1 MKALITGITGMDGTY
16 LTSFLLSKGYEV
28 YGLVR
33 QGGTA
38 NPNWEVPPRVRLIEC
53 DITNRKEVESTV
65 ERVLPDEIYS
75 LAAVSDY
82 AIYTKDPAGSHLV
95 NGVAP
100 VLLMEAMRK
109 HTPKCRMFQA
119 GTCQS
124 FGKPSVVPQ
133 DETTPFDPPNPYAI
147 SKAYAHAMARYYRSS
162 HGLFVVNGILY
173 NHESPL
179 RVPAF
184 VTRKISQGVAA
195 IKTGKSK
202 ELVLGNLDA
211 TRDWGYAGDFVAAYW
226 MTLQQKTAD
235 DYVIGTGERHT
246 VREFVAEAFSVA
258 GIKDWS
264 KYVRQDERFMRGSD
278 ADLMQA
284 NPSKIN
290 SIGWKPTV
298 GFKKIVKMMVEN
310 DLKTR

>member
-1 MKALITGITGMDGTY
+1 MKTLITGITGMDGTY
-16 LTSFLLSKGYEV
+16 LTRLLLLKGYEV

-33 QGGTA
+33 HGLAA
-38 NPNWEVPPRVRLIEC
+38 NPNWEVPAGVRLIEC
-53 DITNRKEVESTV
+53 DITSASEVEAAL
-65 ERVLPDEIYS
+65 ERVGPDEIYS

-82 AIYTKDPAGSHLV
+82 AAYTKDPAGSHQV

-109 HTPKCRMFQA
+109 HAPKCKMFQA
-119 GTCQS
+119 GTCQA

-133 DETTPFDPPNPYAI
+133 DEKTPFDPPNPYAI
-147 SKAYAHAMARYYRSS
+147 SKVYAHSMAVYYRKQ

-179 RVPAF
+179 RLPAF
-184 VTRKISQGVAA
+184 VTRKITQGVAM
-195 IKTGKSK
+195 IKSGKSD
-202 ELVLGNLDA
+202 ELLLGNLEA
-211 TRDWGYAGDFVAAYW
+211 TRDWGYAGDFVNAYW
-226 MTLQQKTAD
+226 MTLQQDKAD

-246 VREFVAEAFSVA
+246 VREFATEAFSVA
-258 GIKDWS
+258 GIKDWEG
-264 KYVRQDERFMRGSD
+264 YVRQDERFMRGSD

-284 NPSKIN
+284 DPSKIM

-298 GFKKIVKMMVEN
+298 GFKEIVKMMVEN
-310 DLKTR
+310 DMKGR

>member
-16 LTSFLLSKGYEV
+16 LTSFLLSKGYDV
-28 YGLVR
+28 YGIVR
-33 QGGTA
+33 RGGTA
-38 NPNWEVPPRVRLIEC
+38 NPDWEVPPKVRLIEC
-53 DITNRKEVESTV
+53 DITCAKEVEAAV
-65 ERVLPDEIYS
+65 ESVVPDEIYS

-109 HTPKCRMFQA
+109 HAPRARMFQA
-119 GTCQS
+119 GTCQA
-124 FGKPSVVPQ
+124 FGKPTMVPQ
-133 DETTPFDPPNPYAI
+133 DETTPFNAPNPYAI
-147 SKAYAHAMARYYRSS
+147 SKAYSHEMAKYYRGQ

-179 RVPAF
+179 RAPAF
-184 VTRKISQGVAA
+184 VTRKISQGVAM
-195 IKTGKSK
+195 IKKGKSK
-202 ELVLGNLDA
+202 EISLGNLDA
-211 TRDWGYAGDFVAAYW
+211 TRDWGYAGDFIAAYW
-226 MTLQQKTAD
+226 MTLQQQKAD

-246 VREFVAEAFSVA
+246 VREFVAEAFSAA
-258 GIKDWS
+258 GIKDWEM
-264 KYVRQDERFMRGSD
+264 YVRQDERFMRGSD

-284 NPSKIN
+284 DPKKIM

-298 GFKKIVKMMVEN
+298 GFKEIVKMMVEN
-310 DLKTR
+310 DLKNC